1 METKVIFGA
10 CSGEL
15 LKSRLAWARSIRIK
29 ENDKSGDAGPR
40 SDGGG
45 GDGDGGGGD
54 SD

>member
-10 CSGEL
+10 CSGEF